1 MLYFTAKCCAILWPS
16 LYKIVCSVSVF
27 LKAVQLGSYYLTRS
41 RILPFIYV
49 QRPISNYPYPTTAAA
64 KDPDGSFFMR
74 CLLLHIP
81 KNIALNVEKFRK
93 TDFFKTI

>member
-27 LKAVQLGSYYLTRS
+27 LKAVQLGSYYLTG
-41 RILPFIYV
+41 
-49 QRPISNYPYPTTAAA
+49 ISLSVLFNGPYPCPTTAAA
-64 KDPDGSFFMR
+64 QDPDGSFFMK

-81 KNIALNVEKFRK
+81 KNIAINVEKFRK